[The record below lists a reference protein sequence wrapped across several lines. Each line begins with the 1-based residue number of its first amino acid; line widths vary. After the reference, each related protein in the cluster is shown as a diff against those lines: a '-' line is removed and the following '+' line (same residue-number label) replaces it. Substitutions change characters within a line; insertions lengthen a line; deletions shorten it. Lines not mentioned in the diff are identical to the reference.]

1 MTGAIKTIADIARVA
16 GVSKSTVSRALN
28 NSPLISQET
37 RKRIQT
43 IAREHH
49 FATHQGARCLSLQ
62 RSDTIGLI
70 LPLYGGC
77 VTHSFITDPF
87 FVEVLRGITLTLG
100 EYHHDLLIGQP
111 AKDAPGEVQR
121 YLESKRADGLILL
134 GCQGYLEAISNL
146 FGPEAPIIVW
156 GADKELIYCSVN
168 SDNVAGGRLAT
179 QHLLE
184 IGCNRI
190 AFLGGYQGE
199 PEVELRYQGYT
210 QSLEN
215 AGVGVDPAL
224 VSYGDYTSEAGYAQM
239 RDLLEQVPD
248 VDGVFAC
255 SDLMAIGA
263 MEAIRERDRRVPNDV
278 AVVGFDDIQLA
289 AYCSP
294 PLTTVRQN
302 LLKGGEALVRN
313 LMQYLQDGI
322 ITRTILPVELVIRKS
337 TRP

>member
-1 MTGAIKTIADIARVA
+1 MTGFIRTIADIAKLA

-28 NSPLISQET
+28 NSPLISQDT
-37 RKRIQT
+37 RERIQA
-43 IAREHH
+43 IAREHR

-100 EYHHDLLIGQP
+100 EYRHDLLIGQP

-146 FGPEAPIIVW
+146 FGPDAPIIVW
-156 GADKELIYCSVN
+156 GADNDLIYCNVN
-168 SDNVAGGRLAT
+168 SDNVAGGRLAA

-184 IGCNRI
+184 IGRKRI

-199 PEVELRYQGYT
+199 PEVKLRQQGYAEAL
-210 QSLEN
+210 QKG
-215 AGVGVDPAL
+215 GVEVNPVL
-224 VSYGDYTSEAGYAQM
+224 INYGDYTSEAGYAQM

-248 VDGVFAC
+248 IDGVFAC

-263 MEAIRERDRRVPNDV
+263 MEAIRERGRRVPDDV

-302 LLKGGEALVRN
+302 LLKAGEALVRN

-322 ITRTILPVELVIRKS
+322 ITRTILPVELVVRKS
-337 TRP
+337 TQK

>member
-1 MTGAIKTIADIARVA
+1 MTGSIKTIADIARVA

-28 NSPLISQET
+28 DSPLISQET

-43 IAREHH
+43 IAHEHH
-49 FATHQGARCLSLQ
+49 FAAHQGARCLSLQ

-70 LPLYGGC
+70 LPLYSGC
-77 VTHSFITDPF
+77 ITHSFITDPF
-87 FVEVLRGITLTLG
+87 FVEVLRGITLTLA
-100 EYHHDLLIGQP
+100 EYHYDLLIGQP
-111 AKDAPGEVQR
+111 AHDAPGEVQR

-134 GCQGYLEAISNL
+134 GCQGYLEEISNI

-156 GADKELIYCSVN
+156 GAAKDLIYCHVN
-168 SDNVAGGRLAT
+168 SDNFAGGRLAA

-184 IGCNRI
+184 IGRKRI

-199 PEVELRYQGYT
+199 PEVELRQQGYAEAL
-210 QSLEN
+210 QK
-215 AGVGVDPAL
+215 AGIEVNLAL
-224 VSYGDYTSEAGYAQM
+224 VSYGDYTGEAGYAQM
-239 RDLLEQVPD
+239 RDLLAQVPEI
-248 VDGVFAC
+248 DGVFAC

-263 MEAIRERDRRVPNDV
+263 MEAIRERGRRVPDDV

-302 LLKGGEALVRN
+302 LLKAGEALVRN

-322 ITRTILPVELVIRKS
+322 ITRTILPVELVVRKS
-337 TRP
+337 TRK